1 MKLGSIFALLGLR
14 APPKRYGSRVEQF
27 DLKDYGGIRF
37 AQWLHPKYAATSFD
51 AAEIDCLRR
60 YVAPGD
66 GVIDVGAHAG
76 DTSVLFAAAVGSTG
90 RVFAVE
96 PNSYV
101 LPVLEENARLNPDIA
116 PITVMPYAA
125 VENDGPLTF
134 DYSDSGFCNGGD
146 LGGIA
151 TMKHGHVYRL
161 EVEGRNVLR
170 EIERIAPEWLEK
182 IRLIKSFLDPVR
194 PVKRAAISHGH
205 ADHARAGHGAV
216 IATAETLAIMA
227 VRYGEEPEQ
236 RRRAAVLRRSD
247 RRRHW
252 QVIGAASGSH
262 PPATCSARPRS

>member
-182 IRLIKSFLDPVR
+182 IRLIKSDTEGHDADVIRMLAPIIRKHR
-194 PVKRAAISHGH
+194 PYLVCEIYRHMS
-205 ADHARAGHGAV
+205 
-216 IATAETLAIMA
+216 AEA
-227 VRYGEEPEQ
+227 
-236 RRRAAVLRRSD
+236 RRAFYAFLTDDLGYRVFRADLWGTLEAEELTPEALVSLKHFD
-247 RRRHW
+247 
-252 QVIGAASGSH
+252 IFCH
-262 PPATCSARPRS
+262 PA